1 MSVANVSVHASML
14 NEDILAFNMTSRVH
28 KQFSLFGWFFV
39 NNTAK
44 WWYCVTPEYC
54 YFLCFSQ
61 DSVATHCRCG
71 GKYDT
76 GPVANLRTSP
86 TGQKIWKSVNIYQSY
101 ERISSGKFFMAHS
114 AFVFVFYLLNISF
127 FQRHWSDSRVSGCCN
142 KNVLGFT
149 CDWYFSDCSTIVSC
163 CIILY
168 CCCEW
173 KDIDVTYITVWIY
186 GSRNVYIYV

>member
-1 MSVANVSVHASML
+1 MCSWSYVCATHTLNHQWHCLKPCQTFARCCFSSYDAINLMSVANVSVHGSML

-114 AFVFVFYLLNISF
+114 AFVFVFYLLNI
-127 FQRHWSDSRVSGCCN
+127 
-142 KNVLGFT
+142 
-149 CDWYFSDCSTIVSC
+149 
-163 CIILY
+163 
-168 CCCEW
+168 
-173 KDIDVTYITVWIY
+173 
-186 GSRNVYIYV
+186 